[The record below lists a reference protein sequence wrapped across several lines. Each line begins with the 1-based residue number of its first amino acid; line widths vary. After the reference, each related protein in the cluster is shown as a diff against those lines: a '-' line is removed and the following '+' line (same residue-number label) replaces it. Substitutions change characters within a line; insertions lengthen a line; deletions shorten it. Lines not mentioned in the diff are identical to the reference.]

1 MAYPAVAVTALALR
15 PAYYYQP
22 SSNHPRPSPP
32 GRFKETDPV
41 RRILGP
47 ALVFLVAGCAK
58 KVQAPTVQT
67 AMVTR
72 RDVIVDAQANGVIEP
87 LVIVDV
93 KSKAGGV
100 ITAMPV
106 ETGTRV
112 TPGDLIV
119 QIATRDVQNRYN
131 QAAAS
136 LAAAQQKLALA
147 ESDKK
152 RNDELFKARVI
163 TAQEHD
169 NVAVNYETANSNLVN
184 AKANLDIAQQAL
196 DEAAVR
202 APQEGT
208 IVTKNVAVGTVFALV

>member
-72 RDVIVDAQANGVIEP
+72 RDVIVDAQANGVIAAATGS
-87 LVIVDV
+87 V
-93 KSKAGGV
+93 SGG
-100 ITAMPV
+100 T
-106 ETGTRV
+106 T
-112 TPGDLIV
+112 IV
-119 QIATRDVQNRYN
+119 QMADLSTVR
-131 QAAAS
+131 
-136 LAAAQQKLALA
+136 
-147 ESDKK
+147 
-152 RNDELFKARVI
+152 
-163 TAQEHD
+163 
-169 NVAVNYETANSNLVN
+169 
-184 AKANLDIAQQAL
+184 
-196 DEAAVR
+196 VR
-202 APQEGT
+202 ALFNETDFG
-208 IVTKNVAVGTVFALV
+208 IVRPGEPANVTVDA